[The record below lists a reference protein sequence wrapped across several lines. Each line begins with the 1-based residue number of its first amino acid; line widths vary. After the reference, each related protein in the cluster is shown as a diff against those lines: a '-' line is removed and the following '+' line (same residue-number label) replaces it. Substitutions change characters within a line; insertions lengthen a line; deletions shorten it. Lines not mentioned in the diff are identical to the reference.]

1 MRDIGIKRGA
11 AALAAAVSLLL
22 VSGGTASAVPTGLE
36 VTGWILGS
44 GTNRLVDRNADGITT
59 LSVDGVLLHSDGAG
73 VDAPDG
79 DAKRLLRAAHHHGL
93 TAELLVSNY
102 SDALG
107 DFDPHAN
114 HRLLSDD
121 DHIAAVAARVGRF
134 VRTQG
139 WDGVNVDLERVR
151 KGDGAGLV
159 RFVQA
164 IQAAMPADRTVS
176 IDVSASTSQRAYRD
190 RGYRLAGIARA
201 ADVIDL
207 MTYDLHGPTWSG
219 PGPVGALPWQR
230 DALESLLDVVPPEQ
244 VQLGVAGYGYTWPRQ
259 GTGRSISPKHA
270 RNLVERDGAQPHWK
284 ARDGEWTARLS
295 NGTVLWWSD
304 GRSYRKRIALAREYD
319 VRGLA
324 VWRLGSADTLH

>member
-1 MRDIGIKRGA
+1 VKRLVSVLFTS
-11 AALAAAVSLLL
+11 LALLL
-22 VSGGTASAVPTGLE
+22 IGSGTATAVPTGLE

-59 LSVDGVLLHSDGAG
+59 LSVDGVLVHPDGSS
-73 VDAPDG
+73 VDAPDA
-79 DAKRLLRAAHHHGL
+79 DAKRLLKAAHHHGL

-102 SDALG
+102 SNELG
-107 DFDPHAN
+107 DFDPRAN

-121 DHIAAVAARVGRF
+121 DHIDAVAARLGRF
-134 VRTQG
+134 VSSQG

-151 KGDGAGLV
+151 KGDGDGLV
-159 RFVQA
+159 RFVEA
-164 IQAAMPADRTVS
+164 IQAAMPAPRTVS
-176 IDVSASTSQRAYRD
+176 IDVSASNSPRGYRD
-190 RGYRLAGIARA
+190 RGYRLAGIAHA

-207 MTYDLHGPTWSG
+207 MTYDLHGTWSG

-230 DALESLLDVVPPEQ
+230 DSLETLLTVVPPAQ
-244 VQLGVAGYGYTWPRQ
+244 VQLGVAGYGYTWPRE
-259 GTGRSISPKHA
+259 GTGRAVSPKQA
-270 RNLVERDGAQPHWK
+270 RRLVERDGATAHWK
-284 ARDGEWTARLS
+284 ATDGEWTARLS

-324 VWRLGSADTLH
+324 IWRLGSADTLH